1 MNRRKKTIR
10 YKRLFESQWYRFYKQ
25 PEVKD
30 CIVHSARMLIAAR
43 KRVAPWRVVPERYV
57 KDNSITG
64 FKIL

>member
-1 MNRRKKTIR
+1 MNRRKKIVR
-10 YKRLFESQWYRFYKQ
+10 YKRLFESQWDRFYRQ
-25 PEVKD
+25 PEVREY
-30 CIVHSARMLIAAR
+30 IVHSARMLIAAR